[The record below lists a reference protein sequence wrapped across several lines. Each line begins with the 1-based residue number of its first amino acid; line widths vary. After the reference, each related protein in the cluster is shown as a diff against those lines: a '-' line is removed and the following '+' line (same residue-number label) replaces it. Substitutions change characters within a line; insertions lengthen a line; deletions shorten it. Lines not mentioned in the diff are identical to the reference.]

1 MGCSSFLPAGM
12 KQLRCA
18 WPRGKALGG
27 STIINYMIHVRGN
40 RINYDRW
47 AAAGNPGWSYR
58 EVLPYFI
65 KSEDSRLKYQDEG
78 YHGKGG
84 YLTVSDVKTRTES
97 ARAFLE
103 AGRELGNE
111 ILDYNGRRQLGF
123 SYVHATTRNGLRCSV
138 EKAFLRPI
146 RHRKNLKVSTR
157 SRVTKIII
165 NEHNLEAQG
174 VEFTK
179 DGKTYRIT
187 ARKEV
192 ILSAGAFHSPQLL
205 MLSGIGP
212 KHHLE
217 SLGIKVLKNLPVGEI
232 MYDHN
237 TFQGLLFSV
246 NDSITFPSSGS
257 VENSIESVKFLFDRS
272 GILGSLGG
280 VEALGYIKTRESEEK
295 EDLPDMELIFVGGG
309 LHTDLGRSAR
319 KNYIFTDAIYNTLW
333 KPYEHKT
340 AFSIFPLLLHPK
352 SKGYIKLR
360 SKNPFDSPM
369 LYGGIFTDPQ
379 NKDLKTF
386 IASIRYAEK
395 LMRTKAFQKYDARLV
410 EAKIPGCQ
418 EYVFDS
424 DFYWECALRHMAT
437 TLHHQVATCKMGPR
451 EDKEAVVDPRLRVY
465 GVKRLR
471 VADTSVIPIPIAAH
485 SNVPAIMI
493 GEKAGDIIKEDWLKL

>member
-1 MGCSSFLPAGM
+1 M

-27 STIINYMIHVRGN
+27 TTIINYMIHVRGN

-47 AAAGNPGWSYR
+47 AALGNPGWSYKD
-58 EVLPYFI
+58 VLPYFI
-65 KSEDSRLKYQDEG
+65 KSEDARLKHQDEG

-84 YLTVSDVKTRTES
+84 YLTVSDVKSRTKSVE
-97 ARAFLE
+97 AFLE
-103 AGRELGNE
+103 AGKELGSE
-111 ILDYNGRRQLGF
+111 ILDYNGRKQLGF
-123 SYVHATTRNGLRCSV
+123 SYVQATTRDSLRCSV

-165 NEHNLEAQG
+165 DEQSMEARG

-179 DGKTYRIT
+179 DGKTYRIW
-187 ARKEV
+187 ARREV

-217 SLGIKVLKNLPVGEI
+217 SLGIKVLKDLPVGEV

-237 TFQGLLFSV
+237 TFQGILFAV
-246 NDSITFPSSGS
+246 NDSSITFPKSGLI
-257 VENSIESVKFLFDRS
+257 ENMIQTIGYLYNES
-272 GILGSLGG
+272 GILPSLGG
-280 VEALGYIKTRESEEK
+280 VEALGYIKTTESEEK
-295 EDLPDMELIFVGGG
+295 EDLPDIELIFLGGG
-309 LHTDLGRSAR
+309 LHTDRGRSFR
-319 KNYIFTDAIYNTLW
+319 KNYMFTDAIYNTLW
-333 KPYEHKT
+333 KPLEKKT
-340 AFSIFPLLLHPK
+340 AVSVFPMLLHPK
-352 SKGYIKLR
+352 SKGHIKLR
-360 SKNPFDSPM
+360 SKNPFDSPK

-386 IASIRYAEK
+386 IASIRYIQK
-395 LMRTKAFQKYDARLV
+395 LMKTKAFQKYEAKLV
-410 EAKIPGCQ
+410 EAKLPGCEQ
-418 EYVFDS
+418 FVFNS

-437 TLHHQVATCKMGPR
+437 TLHHQIATCKMGPKHDR
-451 EDKEAVVDPRLRVY
+451 EAIVDPRLRVY
-465 GVKRLR
+465 GVKKLR
-471 VADTSVIPIPIAAH
+471 VADTSVIPIPLAAH

-493 GEKAGDIIKEDWLKL
+493 GEKASDIIKEDWSKL